1 MRNGILPSLF
11 LCLSFVYGLSGYAL
25 EMEYVSPG
33 KKLELET
40 QFEKAEFS
48 SKSADTIKQKLWTCD
63 MYGVRTRLQVKRGV
77 KLYNW
82 KKSDW
87 HNEGAQIVRDYQA
100 GTGGLIGSTG
110 KLEDQ
115 VKINA
120 DGKLI
125 SRLTLTE
132 PKREVVAYAVCD
144 TP

>member
-1 MRNGILPSLF
+1 
-11 LCLSFVYGLSGYAL
+11 
-25 EMEYVSPG
+25 
-33 KKLELET
+33 
-40 QFEKAEFS
+40 
-48 SKSADTIKQKLWTCD
+48 

-87 HNEGAQIVRDYQA
+87 QNDGAQIVRDYQA
-100 GTGGLIGSTG
+100 GNNGLIGSTG
-110 KLEDQ
+110 KLEDE

-120 DGKLI
+120 KGKLI